1 MAAVK
6 LRQAFLL
13 LSLLL
18 IGVLLLIGGVT
29 LAALS
34 AFKEANAVAYQR
46 QTSLTL
52 MNDVRLEV
60 ELLSRLVSSYVST
73 ANPRYL
79 IYYYDI
85 LGIREGA
92 KPRPPDQPG
101 AYWDQVLAGLRP
113 YQPPAGGDVLPL
125 IELAGQLGF
134 DAREQGAV
142 SRILGLAEQMKQVEQ
157 IAFAATQG
165 LYDPASKEFV
175 SESEPQREFAAKLL
189 HEPDYLRLRADLV
202 EAVEGLTQLVDG
214 RTQRNVDNATEKL
227 ESLIVTAL
235 ALLLAAALL
244 LLLSYRYLTRH
255 LLVPLFALHQA
266 ASALAHKSYGERV
279 GNVNGFL
286 EVQTLA
292 TTMDGM
298 AAAIEADIEQ
308 RQVVQE
314 ELAQARARAEVAAE
328 AKSIF
333 LANMSHEIRTPMN
346 AILGMAY
353 LALRSD
359 LQPTQRNYVA
369 KIHDAAK
376 SLLGILNDILDYS
389 KIEAGKVV
397 LESESFDLQSVVQN
411 AVFMVQQRA
420 QDKQLELILD
430 YRIAHGSAFVGDSLR
445 LGQVLINLLS
455 NAVKFTEHGH
465 VRLVVS
471 DWDNEDGSAVL
482 HFAVEDTGI
491 GMTIE
496 QQARLFQEFSQ
507 ADGSTTRKYGGTG
520 LGLSI
525 SKRLVEAMGGNIRAK
540 SEVDRGSLFDF
551 AIRLPVAAYVAHDG
565 GKIRRRRTLV
575 VDDYAPARDSMVE
588 LLRLLGCPLVDAAA
602 DGPAAIALLEG
613 ALTRHQPYDLLL
625 LDWMMPGMGGAA
637 VLEAMR
643 DRPLA
648 LPEKTIVVS
657 ALDVALL
664 RDQAA
669 QLGVGDVLQKP
680 VPPRILCEVA
690 NSAVGEPLPLMSAA
704 GAPQKNLDGMRVLV
718 VEDNEIN
725 QQVAVEILHA
735 WGVSVDLAKDGQ
747 QALDLLFKQSP
758 AHYDLVLMD
767 LEMPVLNGSE
777 ATRLLRANVR
787 YGGVPV
793 VAMTAHAVGSELQAA
808 LAAGMNGH
816 ISKPFEP
823 DDLFDVLSRHRRQS
837 VAEGV
842 PALADKPLP
851 AESSEDQQILE
862 HLARLPGLDARL
874 LYQRFPGRV
883 AFICRM
889 LRRFASEQGKVV
901 ADIESLLAKGDRAT
915 AQRLAHSVKGLAGNL
930 AMSDV
935 QAQAAR
941 LEEAIKAGAADV
953 AACLGALD
961 AAIAPVLVGL
971 ADLPEA
977 AAPSVAS
984 QPPSD
989 IARVVRRLRRCL
1001 MEGDGEAEALWLGH
1015 QENFASYFSPLVCKR
1030 LGRAISA
1037 WDFDDALRVLETA
1050 GIGGENQ

>member
-1 MAAVK
+1 MK
-6 LRQAFLL
+6 LRQAFVL

-18 IGVLLLIGGVT
+18 IGMLLLIGGVT

-34 AFKEANAVAYQR
+34 AFKEANAVTYQR

-85 LGIREGA
+85 LGIREGT

-113 YQPPAGGDVLPL
+113 YQQPSGGDVLPL
-125 IELAGQLGF
+125 IKLAGQLGF

-189 HEPDYLRLRADLV
+189 HEADYLRLRADLV
-202 EAVEGLTQLVDG
+202 EAVEGLAQLVDG

-227 ESLIVTAL
+227 ESLIMTAL

-255 LLVPLFALHQA
+255 LLAPLFALHQA

-279 GNVNGFL
+279 GNVNGFV

-314 ELAQARARAEVAAE
+314 ELALARARAEVAAE

-455 NAVKFTEHGH
+455 NAVKFTERGH

-491 GMTIE
+491 GMSAE
-496 QQARLFQEFSQ
+496 QQGRLFQEFSQ

-565 GKIRRRRTLV
+565 GKIRRRRALV
-575 VDDYAPARDSMVE
+575 VDDYAPARESMVE
-588 LLRLLGCPLVDAAA
+588 LLRLLGCTLVDAAA
-602 DGPAAIALLEG
+602 DGPAAIALLE
-613 ALTRHQPYDLLL
+613 AAQARSQPYDLLL

-637 VLEAMR
+637 VLETML
-643 DRPLA
+643 DRHLA

-680 VPPRILCEVA
+680 APPKILCEVA
-690 NSAVGEPLPLMSAA
+690 NSAVGEDLPLQTNA

-735 WGVSVDLAKDGQ
+735 WGVIVDLARDGQ

-777 ATRLLRANVR
+777 ATRLLRANTR
-787 YGGVPV
+787 YGGLPV
-793 VAMTAHAVGSELQAA
+793 VAMTAHAVGGELQAA

-823 DDLFDVLSRHRRQS
+823 DDLFDVLSRHRRTL
-837 VAEGV
+837 AEERL
-842 PALADKPLP
+842 PPSADKALL
-851 AESSEDQQILE
+851 AESVEDQRVLD
-862 HLARLPGLDARL
+862 HLAQLPGLDARL

-901 ADIESLLAKGDRAT
+901 AEIESRLAAGDRAT

-935 QAQAAR
+935 QVQAAN
-941 LEEAIKAGAADV
+941 LEDEIKAGAADV
-953 AACLGALD
+953 APCLQALD
-961 AAIAPVLVGL
+961 AAIAPLLAGL
-971 ADLPEA
+971 ANLPEA
-977 AAPSVAS
+977 PAPSVAS
-984 QPPSD
+984 QQPSD
-989 IARVVRRLRRCL
+989 IARVVRRLRHCL

-1015 QENFASYFSPLVCKR
+1015 QESFASYFSPVVCKR

-1037 WDFDDALRVLETA
+1037 WDFDDALRVLETT
-1050 GIGGENQ
+1050 GMGGEVQ